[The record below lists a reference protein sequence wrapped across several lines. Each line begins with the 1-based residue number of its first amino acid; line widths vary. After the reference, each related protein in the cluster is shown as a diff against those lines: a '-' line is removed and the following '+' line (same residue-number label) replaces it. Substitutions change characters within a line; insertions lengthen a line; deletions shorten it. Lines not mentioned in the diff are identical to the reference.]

1 MFQKSLSLSAITAQ
15 LRNLCQEKKT
25 GTLYLLE
32 SGRSLGQINLR
43 GGEIISC
50 WAQKQRGVDALPLLT
65 SVKNGSIAFVQ
76 GTPPP
81 TQMTL
86 PSTAEILAAFE
97 AADPAAAP
105 APPDKKP
112 LDLPQIAQPDP
123 PSQLSRARLGKNF
136 LESSLL
142 TRADPPS
149 QLSTARA
156 DPPSQLSRARLGKNS
171 LESTLLARAD
181 PPSQR
186 SKANVGKNPLNYPLT
201 AASKTIV
208 EQTLREF
215 IGPIAKMI
223 CTECFR
229 FAITVDIAVDT
240 LSKEI
245 PNPQAAIQFRERIL
259 QRLG

>member
-1 MFQKSLSLSAITAQ
+1 M
-15 LRNLCQEKKT
+15 
-25 GTLYLLE
+25 
-32 SGRSLGQINLR
+32 
-43 GGEIISC
+43 
-50 WAQKQRGVDALPLLT
+50 
-65 SVKNGSIAFVQ
+65 
-76 GTPPP
+76 
-81 TQMTL
+81 
-86 PSTAEILAAFE
+86 
-97 AADPAAAP
+97 
-105 APPDKKP
+105 
-112 LDLPQIAQPDP
+112 
-123 PSQLSRARLGKNF
+123 
-136 LESSLL
+136 
-142 TRADPPS
+142 
-149 QLSTARA
+149 
-156 DPPSQLSRARLGKNS
+156 
-171 LESTLLARAD
+171 LARAD